1 LQGIFFNLSAKRLNC
16 PIPPLSRV
24 DIDAMGQDAWPG
36 NMCELQNMIERAV
49 IVSRSRFGFHLPD
62 LLARDRF
69 ASTPSN

>member
-1 LQGIFFNLSAKRLNC
+1 
-16 PIPPLSRV
+16 
-24 DIDAMGQDAWPG
+24 MGQDAWPG